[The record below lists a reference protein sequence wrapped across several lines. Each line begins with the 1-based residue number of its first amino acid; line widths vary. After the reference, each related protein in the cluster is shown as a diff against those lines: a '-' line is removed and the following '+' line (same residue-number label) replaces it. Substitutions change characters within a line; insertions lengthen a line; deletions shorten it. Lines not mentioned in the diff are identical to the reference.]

1 MKRAAEARLWQVVGI
16 AVGVGGGLLLAY
28 TFGRFGLASLSH
40 TALEYG
46 MASSFIIMA
55 GAAAF
60 LAGRALHVEQTHLT
74 AKESWLWLLLAAVCL
89 AGGAKIVIFTKVQH
103 AASIIDRLAMGI
115 AGAFFMM
122 IGVLC
127 LVGQRVMSRMH
138 DAWVLSAEER
148 EKIDQEERMR
158 AERAHALFHDDGR

>member
-1 MKRAAEARLWQVVGI
+1 MSRSSEARLWQALGVF
-16 AVGVGGGLLLAY
+16 VGVLGGLLLAY
-28 TFGRFGLASLSH
+28 TYGRYGLASLDH
-40 TALEYG
+40 TALKYG
-46 MASSFIIMA
+46 MASSFLMMA

-60 LAGRALHVEQTHLT
+60 LAGRALHVEETHLT
-74 AKESWLWLLLAAVCL
+74 RKESWLWILLAAVCL
-89 AGGAKIVIFTKVQH
+89 IGGAAIVIFARGQH
-103 AASIIDRLAMGI
+103 GASIVDRLAMGI

-148 EKIDQEERMR
+148 EKIDREERAR
-158 AERAHALFHDDGR
+158 ATRAYGMHDDR

>member
-1 MKRAAEARLWQVVGI
+1 MKRSAEARLWQAMGLVVGI
-16 AVGVGGGLLLAY
+16 AGGLLLAY
-28 TFGRFGLASLSH
+28 TFGQYGLASLDH
-40 TALEYG
+40 RALEYG
-46 MASSFIIMA
+46 MASSFIMMA

-60 LAGRALHVEQTHLT
+60 LAGRALHVEETHLT
-74 AKESWLWLLLAAVCL
+74 QKESWLWNLLSAVCL
-89 AGGAKIVIFTKVQH
+89 LGGAALVIFAKLQH
-103 AASIIDRLAMGI
+103 RAAMEDRLAMGI

-148 EKIDQEERMR
+148 ARIDREERTKADR
-158 AERAHALFHDDGR
+158 AYHFRDPD